1 MGFLRGFNFGGGEEN
16 KGDQQL
22 LETKL
27 LASCARPTSTS
38 SSFPMASSIQENS
51 NQLEHQQQQ
60 HHQIQ
65 DQHHHHQ
72 QQQIQYGMMQSSSSN
87 IPAGNFIS
95 NKDGEAA
102 YDLGE
107 LDQAL
112 FLYLDGQSQDHHN
125 PSVNHVHHQDQ
136 RHPHQNNSSSGM
148 RPPTLNIF
156 PSQPMHVEPSSTQR
170 EGNRKGPTTSSSEQE
185 GPKTP
190 DPKTLRRLAQNRE
203 AARKSRLRKKAY
215 VQQLETS
222 RIKLTQLEQ
231 ELQRARSQGMFL
243 GGGLVGGE
251 QQNLPVGINN
261 ISSDAAVFDMEYARW
276 LEEHHRLMCE
286 LRAAVQEHLPEN
298 ELRLFVDNCLAHY
311 DEVLNLKGMVAKT
324 DVFHIVSGMWKSP
337 AERCFMWMGGFRP
350 SDVIKTRRNGME
362 WDWTGRDGTG
372 RNGTEREQRCPQ
384 MEIRRKN
391 ETERVVPGGEAE
403 RKFIQNSSRGIAC
416 STRFRRTKHE
426 TECIVRLR
434 SIPSHIILNQ
444 IEPLTEQQLL
454 GICGLQQSTQETEEA
469 LSQGLEA
476 LNQSLSETITS
487 DSLSCPPNMANYMGH
502 MAIAM
507 NKLST
512 FESFVIQA
520 DNLRQQAIHRLQQIL
535 TTRQAA
541 RCLLAIAEYFH
552 RLRALSSLW
561 MARPRQD
568 QGDIVILAANADQE
582 NSGKKKRKELI
593 KKIVHL
599 TTGIEDGLVVVYV
612 LMSSCEVHT
621 EEKPRVLKLGNSKRP
636 GCHSVAAWMPCPPVD
651 VCNMRQNDK
660 RPTTTAV
667 SQKPIWSIAEDV
679 ALLEGWVRVT
689 HDPITEN
696 ETTVQQMWKNIH
708 TKFVEKIQGK
718 TQMWFNLHNNN
729 KAFIKTNVGML

>member
-1 MGFLRGFNFGGGEEN
+1 MGFLRGFNFGGGEEEN
-16 KGDQQL
+16 KREQQL

-27 LASCARPTSTS
+27 LASSATPTSTS

-51 NQLEHQQQQ
+51 NQLEHQQQQQ

-87 IPAGNFIS
+87 IPAGNFI
-95 NKDGEAA
+95 KDGGAA

-156 PSQPMHVEPSSTQR
+156 PSQPMHVEPSSTQAAGTGLVSSSSSGSKRPSLPSMELANPRNDSTAPPPPSGPPQQPAKAIKR

-231 ELQRARSQGMFL
+231 ELQRARSQGMFF

-311 DEVLNLKGMVAKT
+311 EEVLNLKGMVAKT

-350 SDVIKTRRNGME
+350 SDVIK
-362 WDWTGRDGTG
+362 
-372 RNGTEREQRCPQ
+372 
-384 MEIRRKN
+384 
-391 ETERVVPGGEAE
+391 
-403 RKFIQNSSRGIAC
+403 
-416 STRFRRTKHE
+416 
-426 TECIVRLR
+426 
-434 SIPSHIILNQ
+434 IILNQ
-444 IEPLTEQQLL
+444 MEPLTDQQLL

-512 FESFVIQA
+512 LEGFVRQA
-520 DNLRQQAIHRLQQIL
+520 DNLRQQTIHRLQQIL

-568 QGDIVILAANADQE
+568 R
-582 NSGKKKRKELI
+582 S
-593 KKIVHL
+593 
-599 TTGIEDGLVVVYV
+599 
-612 LMSSCEVHT
+612 
-621 EEKPRVLKLGNSKRP
+621 
-636 GCHSVAAWMPCPPVD
+636 
-651 VCNMRQNDK
+651 
-660 RPTTTAV
+660 
-667 SQKPIWSIAEDV
+667 
-679 ALLEGWVRVT
+679 
-689 HDPITEN
+689 
-696 ETTVQQMWKNIH
+696 
-708 TKFVEKIQGK
+708 
-718 TQMWFNLHNNN
+718 
-729 KAFIKTNVGML
+729 